1 MYQGSTSLDY
11 SSKKNSRNS
20 QHKLDGRF
28 MMRIKQSKVLFHFCK
43 GLCHEDHP
51 FRPIFDGIS
60 YNSVSTEDDLDLVMD
75 FSKEEV

>member
-1 MYQGSTSLDY
+1 
-11 SSKKNSRNS
+11 
-20 QHKLDGRF
+20 

-51 FRPIFDGIS
+51 FKPIFDGIS

-75 FSKEEV
+75 SQRRKYETPLMTYKKRKSWDG